1 MNITKETNQDEL
13 RSLLLMHELEDGAPI
28 SQREIAGRLGI
39 ALGLVNAYLKT
50 LAHKG
55 FIQIK
60 AYPRNRYAYLLT
72 PEGFAEKSRLAYQ
85 HVTQFHRLFRT
96 ARQDSFTIFSR
107 LRDQGVSELAF
118 CGVDEFTEI
127 AYLSLCDA
135 GLTLTAV
142 YDNEQVGV
150 TFFGHT
156 VQALRDGMALSVAP
170 IVITSLRHAESY
182 RDDLLCAGV
191 EVQRIHG
198 PLFGANGTIEAV
210 SQEPDHYFHVM
221 EES

>member
-1 MNITKETNQDEL
+1 MNNNKETIQDDQ
-13 RSLLLMHELEDGAPI
+13 RSLLLMHELEDGTPI

-55 FIQIK
+55 YIQIK

-85 HVTQFHRLFRT
+85 HVTNFHRLFRT
-96 ARQDSFTIFSR
+96 ARQDSYSIFSR
-107 LRDQGVSELAF
+107 LRDQGVRELAF

-135 GLTLTAV
+135 GLTLIAV
-142 YDNEQVGV
+142 YDNSQVGV
-150 TFFGHT
+150 NFFGRT
-156 VQALRDGMALSVAP
+156 VQCLHKDISLSSCP
-170 IVITSLRHAESY
+170 IVITSLRHAEIY
-182 RDDLLCAGV
+182 RNDLLCFGV

-198 PLFGANGTIEAV
+198 PLFGSNGSTKVTKHE
-210 SQEPDHYFHVM
+210 
-221 EES
+221 

>member
-1 MNITKETNQDEL
+1 MNNPKEIHQDDQ
-13 RSLLLMHELEDGAPI
+13 RALLLMHELEDGTPL

-55 FIQIK
+55 YIQIK

-96 ARQDSFTIFSR
+96 ARQDSFTIFSL
-107 LRDQGVSELAF
+107 LRDQGVSEVAF

-142 YDNEQVGV
+142 YDNSQSGMN
-150 TFFGHT
+150 FFGQT
-156 VQALRDGMALSVAP
+156 VQDLHNGMVLSSAP
-170 IVITSLRHAESY
+170 IVITSLRYAETY
-182 RDDLLCAGV
+182 RNDLLRVGV
-191 EVQRIHG
+191 DRHRIHG
-198 PLFGANGTIEAV
+198 PLFGASG
-210 SQEPDHYFHVM
+210 
-221 EES
+221 

>member
-1 MNITKETNQDEL
+1 MNTLKENHPDDH
-13 RSLLLMHELEDGAPI
+13 RALLLMHELENGTPL
-28 SQREIAGRLGI
+28 SQREIASRLGI

-96 ARQDSFTIFSR
+96 ARQDSSTIFSR
-107 LRDQGVSELAF
+107 LRDQEISEVAF

-135 GLTLTAV
+135 GLALSAV
-142 YDNEQVGV
+142 YDSNQADVI
-150 TFFGHT
+150 FFGRT
-156 VQALRDGMALSVAP
+156 VQKLHKGMSLTNTP
-170 IVITSLRHAESY
+170 IVITSLRHAENY
-182 RDDLLCAGV
+182 RNELLYAGI
-191 EVQRIHG
+191 ETHRIHG
-198 PLFGANGTIEAV
+198 PLFGAIGPVEATKH
-210 SQEPDHYFHVM
+210 E
-221 EES
+221 